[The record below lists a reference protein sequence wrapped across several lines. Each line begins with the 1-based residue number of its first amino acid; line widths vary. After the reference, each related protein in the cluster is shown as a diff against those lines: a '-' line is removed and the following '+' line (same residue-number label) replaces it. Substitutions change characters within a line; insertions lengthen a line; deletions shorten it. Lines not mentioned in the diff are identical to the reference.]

1 MESVR
6 LGKKQQA
13 MEPSTIRNLSPIAAA
28 DRIEALDVL
37 RGFALLGILLMNIE
51 GFAGPLVGA
60 LTGLDPALTGAD
72 KGVDAVIY
80 VLVQG
85 KFYTLFSLLFG
96 MGFAVMSQRAEVAR
110 RPFAGLYWRRGLVL
124 LGIGLLH
131 ALLIWAG
138 DILVMYALVS
148 FLLLAFRPA
157 PQKWLPWL
165 AVGVYLLPVAFM
177 GAIGALGSLMQLE
190 PTAAAEWN
198 KSMAELAAQMDELRE
213 GERSAY
219 ATGTF
224 LEATAQRFEDTGFM
238 LSNLPMMGFSVL
250 GMFLLGS
257 WFVKCGA
264 MARPEQHPVLFGRL
278 RWLALPLGLAAML
291 GSYALEPTMDFV
303 TFTLTT
309 AIAFA
314 LNAVGS
320 ALMCLGYMAWV
331 VRGLHSPPW
340 ERLLRWL
347 APAGRMALSNY
358 LLQSLVCTL
367 IFYGYGLGYFER
379 LPRAW
384 QVPFVL
390 VLFVVQV
397 LLSHAWLKRYRFGPM
412 EWLWRSLTYLKPQPM
427 RGSPVA

>member
-1 MESVR
+1 
-6 LGKKQQA
+6 
-13 MEPSTIRNLSPIAAA
+13 MEPSTIRNLSPITAA
-28 DRIEALDVL
+28 DRIETLDVL

-60 LTGLDPALTGAD
+60 ITGLDPALTGTD
-72 KGVDAVIY
+72 RWVDAAIY

-96 MGFAVMSQRAEVAR
+96 MGFAVMSQRAEVAM

-138 DILVMYALVS
+138 DILVTYALVS

-177 GAIGALGSLMQLE
+177 GAIGALGTLMQLE

-198 KSMAELAAQMDELRE
+198 KSMTELAAQMDALRE
-213 GERSAY
+213 GERNAY

-224 LEATAQRFEDTGFM
+224 VEATAQRFEDTGFM

-257 WFVKCGA
+257 WFVKSGTI
-264 MARPEQHPVLFGRL
+264 ARPEQHPGLFVRL

-309 AIAFA
+309 AVAFA
-314 LNAVGS
+314 LNAIGS
-320 ALMCLGYMAWV
+320 ALMCLGYMAWI
-331 VRGLHSPPW
+331 VRGLHSPSW

-379 LPRAW
+379 IPRAW

-390 VLFVVQV
+390 ALFVMQV

-412 EWLWRSLTYLKPQPM
+412 EWLWRSLTYLRPQPM
-427 RGSPVA
+427 RGSPDR